1 MTRIRHTPLDLVAWR
16 DVFRQLAFIQD
27 RVAGNRPNADNVTWI
42 VGSDKEY
49 AAFVEFGT
57 SQQEAQPYLR
67 KALAEVAEDPDRY
80 VDDAKSVEG
89 YVRNVALAV
98 ERRAKIHAPVDT
110 GALQASIEAFRV
122 E

>member
-27 RVAGNRPNADNVTWI
+27 RVSGERNDDVTWI
-42 VGSDKEY
+42 IGSEKEY

-57 SQQEAQPYLR
+57 SQQEAQPYMR
-67 KALAEVAEDPDRY
+67 KALQEVAENPDKY
-80 VDDAKSVEG
+80 VDDAKTVEG
-89 YVRNVALAV
+89 YVRNVALAI